1 GAEGG
6 TRRRNFLFVNYLWF
20 STIMFN
26 SNLRTVGIIGYNQ
39 KIMENST
46 KITHT
51 PEGQNRFNNYILYN
65 KI

>member
-1 GAEGG
+1 
-6 TRRRNFLFVNYLWF
+6 
-20 STIMFN
+20 MFN
-26 SNLRTVGIIGYNQ
+26 SNLRMVGIIGYNP